1 MGGNIIL
8 SSLIREMSHR
18 FFSSIKLT
26 RTQVLALF
34 CSMSFLLYIDRVN
47 LAASGKLIKDDLGL
61 NDIELG
67 LIFSAFAYSYCIF
80 QILGG
85 WIVDKLGAHK
95 VIIVCGIIWVIS
107 TLLTGLAG
115 GFIGLLLSR
124 LLLGIGEGATL
135 PAQARAISFWFR
147 PDERGFVQ
155 GLTHSFSRLGN
166 AVTPPIIF
174 FLVSLHSWRFA
185 FIALAILTAIW
196 TVIWYFKFT
205 DNPRNAKNLTAKEL
219 EGLPP
224 FVDNSKKHSKIKTP
238 WKKLLKR
245 VWPTMAVYFCY
256 GWTGWLFF
264 TWLPTYLMQGRH
276 LDLKSSALFTMG
288 VFLSGVVGNT
298 VGGVVSDKILKKTG
312 NIVAARRNVIIFS
325 FLTALILLAI
335 VVSTASLIITTIA
348 ISLAFFCLELTIGPI
363 WAVPMDVAPKHVG
376 IASGLMNAG
385 SAVAGIISPIIFGII
400 IYLTGNWNLP
410 FYGSILLLIT
420 GIFLT
425 FFLRPD
431 LKMED

>member
-1 MGGNIIL
+1 
-8 SSLIREMSHR
+8 
-18 FFSSIKLT
+18 
-26 RTQVLALF
+26 
-34 CSMSFLLYIDRVN
+34 MSFLIYIDRVN
-47 LAASGKLIKDDLGL
+47 LSASAKLIQDDLGL
-61 NDIELG
+61 NNTELG

-85 WIVDKLGAHK
+85 WIVDKLGARK
-95 VIIVCGIIWVIS
+95 VIIVCGMTWVIS

-115 GFIGLLLSR
+115 GFVGLFLSR
-124 LLLGIGEGATL
+124 LLLGVGEGATL
-135 PAQARAISFWFR
+135 PSQARAISFWFR

-185 FIALAILTAIW
+185 FFALAVLTALW
-196 TVIWYFKFT
+196 TVVWYFKFT
-205 DNPRNAKNLTAKEL
+205 DNPRDAKNITAKEL

-224 FVDNSKKHSKIKTP
+224 FVDNSKSQSDVKTP
-238 WKKLLKR
+238 WKKILKR

-276 LDLKSSALFTMG
+276 LDLKGSAIFTMG

-298 VGGVVSDKILKKTG
+298 VGGVISDKILKKTG
-312 NIVAARRNVIIFS
+312 NVVAARRNVIIFS
-325 FLTALILLAI
+325 FATALLLLG
-335 VVSTASLIITTIA
+335 VVVTSSSLAVTTVA

-376 IASGLMNAG
+376 VASGLMNAG

-400 IYLTGNWNLP
+400 IDQTGNWNLP
-410 FYGSILLLIT
+410 FYGSILLLII

-431 LKMED
+431 IKMED